1 MKARDLNGQYARWQ
15 VLLQEYDFV
24 IEHRA
29 GVKHNNADVLSRF
42 PIQNDRD
49 VSGARFD
56 VDEGKVATMLKTRPV
71 AKLDPLRP
79 SLIDSF
85 APRFKDIFH
94 KGNPHIDENHYMD
107 AVMRDPTQ
115 EELDPKAH
123 KRVMAMKHN
132 IEGIVSALRPVF
144 KSRMEAAIQD
154 ASQKREWFKAPYFGA
169 GQRTH
174 ALDTSV
180 VGPHFNSVV
189 EREGLSLMELCGGIC
204 TGLDSLLRCGVKIN
218 EYFYIDKDPIAR
230 EVARHRLVN

>member
-1 MKARDLNGQYARWQ
+1 
-15 VLLQEYDFV
+15 
-24 IEHRA
+24 
-29 GVKHNNADVLSRF
+29 
-42 PIQNDRD
+42 
-49 VSGARFD
+49 
-56 VDEGKVATMLKTRPV
+56 
-71 AKLDPLRP
+71 
-79 SLIDSF
+79 
-85 APRFKDIFH
+85 
-94 KGNPHIDENHYMD
+94 
-107 AVMRDPTQ
+107 
-115 EELDPKAH
+115 
-123 KRVMAMKHN
+123 MAMKHN